1 MDNFL
6 DFFFAVNYNVYEEI
20 MNMEPF
26 PNSSMTD
33 EGLCARVVD
42 GDRAAEE
49 TLVLRYSRLVRVCA
63 RPFFLA
69 GGDSED
75 LIQEG
80 MLGLLSAIREYRP
93 DRGTQFRTFAELCI
107 RRRIISAVKLAA
119 GGKHSPLNNY
129 VSLEPSLFLADQDIA
144 PLGTAYQKQ
153 GNPEDVVIHQ
163 ESLTDLEEA
172 IQKQLTGLEA
182 QVLARYLEGA
192 SYAEIA
198 EEVQRSTKSVDNA
211 VQRIR
216 RKIARHLSHGEYSE
230 S

>member
-1 MDNFL
+1 MNIH
-6 DFFFAVNYNVYEEI
+6 EEKRSEI
-20 MNMEPF
+20 
-26 PNSSMTD
+26 TD
-33 EGLCARVVD
+33 ESLCARAAS

-49 TLVLRYSRLVRVCA
+49 ALVLRHTRLVRVCA

-80 MLGLLSAIREYRP
+80 MVGLLSAIREFRP
-93 DRGTQFRTFAELCI
+93 QKGASFRTFAEVCV
-107 RRRIISAVKLAA
+107 RRRIISVVRSAA
-119 GGKHSPLNNY
+119 GGKHLPLNDS
-129 VSLEPSLFLADQDIA
+129 VSLDPSLFLANQDFTFF
-144 PLGTAYQKQ
+144 GTAYHHQR
-153 GNPEDVVIHQ
+153 NPEDVVIH
-163 ESLTDLEEA
+163 EENLSALEEA
-172 IQKQLTGLEA
+172 IREGLTRLET
-182 QVLARYLEGA
+182 QVLTHYLNGL

-216 RKIARHLSHGEYSE
+216 RKIAQYLSRGEYSE

>member
-1 MDNFL
+1 MNIH
-6 DFFFAVNYNVYEEI
+6 EEKRSEI
-20 MNMEPF
+20 
-26 PNSSMTD
+26 TD
-33 EGLCARVVD
+33 ESLCARAAS

-49 TLVLRYSRLVRVCA
+49 ALVLRHTRLVRVCA

-80 MLGLLSAIREYRP
+80 MVGLLSAIREFRP
-93 DRGTQFRTFAELCI
+93 QKGASFRAFAEVCV
-107 RRRIISAVKLAA
+107 RRRIISVVRSAA
-119 GGKHSPLNNY
+119 GGKHLPLNDS
-129 VSLEPSLFLADQDIA
+129 VSLDPSLFLANQDFTSF
-144 PLGTAYQKQ
+144 GTAYHHQR
-153 GNPEDVVIHQ
+153 NPEDVVIH
-163 ESLTDLEEA
+163 EENLSALEEA
-172 IQKQLTGLEA
+172 IREGLTRLET
-182 QVLARYLEGA
+182 QVLTHYLNGL

-216 RKIARHLSHGEYSE
+216 RKIAQYLSRGEYSE